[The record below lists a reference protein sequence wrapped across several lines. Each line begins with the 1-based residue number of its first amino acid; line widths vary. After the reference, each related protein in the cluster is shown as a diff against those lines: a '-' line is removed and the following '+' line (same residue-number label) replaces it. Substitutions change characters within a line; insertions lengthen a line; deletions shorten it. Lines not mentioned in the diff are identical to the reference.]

1 MAAGFAES
9 LVLSAPHAA
18 FIVCSGRTSRAPL
31 EGPVPSFLRKGQ
43 AGSASGERSSGR
55 AF

>member
-18 FIVCSGRTSRAPL
+18 FIVCSERTSRVPL
-31 EGPVPSFLRKGQ
+31 EGPFLRKGQ